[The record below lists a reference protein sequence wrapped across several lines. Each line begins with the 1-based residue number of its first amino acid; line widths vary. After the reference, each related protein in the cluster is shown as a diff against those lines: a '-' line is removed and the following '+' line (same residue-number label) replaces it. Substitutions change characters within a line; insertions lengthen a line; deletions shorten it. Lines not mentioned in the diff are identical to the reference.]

1 VYVLGIYQKASGTNG
16 TTPLQA
22 QIGDSTSFFGPSG
35 PSAQS
40 QFAARVGI
48 RHKF

>member
-1 VYVLGIYQKASGTNG
+1 V
-16 TTPLQA
+16 QA

-35 PSAQS
+35 NNAQS
-40 QFAARVGI
+40 QVAARVGI